1 MKKRIMAILL
11 SAVMILSLSSTA
23 FAETVNTG
31 NALETTALDNG
42 DGTYSIG
49 TDTNTAVAEVNGS
62 GYTTLAAAIKTA
74 KDGGTVKFLKDA
86 SDVTIPE
93 GTNVT
98 IDLNGKTISSAND
111 HAITNNGTLTVTDNS
126 SDSSGTVDGGS
137 TSGKGA
143 LYNAPGATATLNGGT
158 FTGSKWY
165 VIKNL
170 GAMAIDG
177 AAVKQEDIGSSA
189 IDNGYY
195 GNLDNDCNVIYP
207 TEANVTLTVKSGS
220 VTGGMN
226 AVKNDDFGTLNI
238 SGGSF
243 YTNASNGATI
253 LNWNVATITGG
264 TFKADE
270 STPAVV
276 SNGNCG
282 DAYVG
287 QLTITSGDFTGGVTL
302 FGQPVGTTGT
312 ATATI
317 TGGTFRGQLLKPSNM
332 EFSIAGGTYSVEV
345 PEEYCADGFAPKAN
359 GDGTYGV
366 HTHSAVK
373 TEAKEATCTEAGNT
387 AYWYCSDCGKYFSDE
402 ALTKEI
408 VLADT
413 VIPATSHAYGTEWK
427 SDDTNHWHECTACGE
442 KADAASHTFQWII
455 DKNAT
460 ATEAGSK
467 HEECSVCGYKKAA
480 VEIPATG
487 TSVGNQTGGNTGSKT
502 ADKPIS
508 NVPQTGDTSNLALWI
523 VLMAVSIGGLGTL
536 FLFSRKRICHGKR
549 MK

>member
-49 TDTNTAVAEVNGS
+49 TDTNTAVAEVNGF
-62 GYTTLAAAIKTA
+62 GYTTLAAAIETA

-195 GNLDNDCNVIYP
+195 GNLGNDCNVSYP

-253 LNWNVATITGG
+253 LNWNV
-264 TFKADE
+264 
-270 STPAVV
+270 
-276 SNGNCG
+276 
-282 DAYVG
+282 
-287 QLTITSGDFTGGVTL
+287 
-302 FGQPVGTTGT
+302 
-312 ATATI
+312 ATI

-373 TEAKEATCTEAGNT
+373 TEAKEATCTEAGTT

-508 NVPQTGDTSNLALWI
+508 NVPQTGDTSNLVLWI

>member
-1 MKKRIMAILL
+1 
-11 SAVMILSLSSTA
+11 
-23 FAETVNTG
+23 
-31 NALETTALDNG
+31 
-42 DGTYSIG
+42 
-49 TDTNTAVAEVNGS
+49 
-62 GYTTLAAAIKTA
+62 
-74 KDGGTVKFLKDA
+74 
-86 SDVTIPE
+86 
-93 GTNVT
+93 
-98 IDLNGKTISSAND
+98 
-111 HAITNNGTLTVTDNS
+111 
-126 SDSSGTVDGGS
+126 
-137 TSGKGA
+137 
-143 LYNAPGATATLNGGT
+143 
-158 FTGSKWY
+158 
-165 VIKNL
+165 
-170 GAMAIDG
+170 
-177 AAVKQEDIGSSA
+177 
-189 IDNGYY
+189 
-195 GNLDNDCNVIYP
+195 
-207 TEANVTLTVKSGS
+207 
-220 VTGGMN
+220 MN

-282 DAYVG
+282 DADVG

-366 HTHSAVK
+366 HTHSAS
-373 TEAKEATCTEAGNT
+373 EDGSQGATWHRGGNT

-427 SDDTNHWHECTACGE
+427 SDDTNHWHECTAAGE

-536 FLFSRKRICHGKR
+536 FLFSRKRICLINA
-549 MK
+549 

>member
-1 MKKRIMAILL
+1 
-11 SAVMILSLSSTA
+11 
-23 FAETVNTG
+23 
-31 NALETTALDNG
+31 
-42 DGTYSIG
+42 
-49 TDTNTAVAEVNGS
+49 
-62 GYTTLAAAIKTA
+62 
-74 KDGGTVKFLKDA
+74 
-86 SDVTIPE
+86 
-93 GTNVT
+93 
-98 IDLNGKTISSAND
+98 
-111 HAITNNGTLTVTDNS
+111 
-126 SDSSGTVDGGS
+126 
-137 TSGKGA
+137 
-143 LYNAPGATATLNGGT
+143 
-158 FTGSKWY
+158 
-165 VIKNL
+165 
-170 GAMAIDG
+170 
-177 AAVKQEDIGSSA
+177 
-189 IDNGYY
+189 
-195 GNLDNDCNVIYP
+195 
-207 TEANVTLTVKSGS
+207 
-220 VTGGMN
+220 
-226 AVKNDDFGTLNI
+226 
-238 SGGSF
+238 
-243 YTNASNGATI
+243 
-253 LNWNVATITGG
+253 
-264 TFKADE
+264 
-270 STPAVV
+270 
-276 SNGNCG
+276 
-282 DAYVG
+282 
-287 QLTITSGDFTGGVTL
+287 
-302 FGQPVGTTGT
+302 
-312 ATATI
+312 
-317 TGGTFRGQLLKPSNM
+317 M

-487 TSVGNQTGGNTGSKT
+487 TSVGNQTDGNTGSKT